1 MKCRKPI
8 CSNGFSVPENMDLGK
23 RKSLL
28 GTFLGENARK
38 KVAKMRKLEFKGRCE
53 KRVLSKCKE
62 VCRTYDPIQSAYADR
77 LQVDDSVR
85 EFQCNVQLD
94 DGVHMTD
101 FVCVKT
107 DGELMVRECVQRK
120 YLLKPM
126 TIRLMDISWAYWKR
140 HGVEDWGLVVD
151 ADEEG

>member
-1 MKCRKPI
+1 
-8 CSNGFSVPENMDLGK
+8 
-23 RKSLL
+23 
-28 GTFLGENARK
+28 
-38 KVAKMRKLEFKGRCE
+38 MRKLGFKGRCK

-120 YLLKPM
+120 YMLKPM

-151 ADEEG
+151 ADKEG

>member
-1 MKCRKPI
+1 
-8 CSNGFSVPENMDLGK
+8 
-23 RKSLL
+23 
-28 GTFLGENARK
+28 
-38 KVAKMRKLEFKGRCE
+38 MRKLGFKGRCE

-120 YLLKPM
+120 YMLKPM
-126 TIRLMDISWAYWKR
+126 TIRLMDISWVYWKR

-151 ADEEG
+151 ADKEG

>member
-1 MKCRKPI
+1 
-8 CSNGFSVPENMDLGK
+8 MDLGK

-38 KVAKMRKLEFKGRCE
+38 KVAKMRKLESKGRCE

-126 TIRLMDISWAYWKR
+126 TIRLMDISRRPCLQEKSFC
-140 HGVEDWGLVVD
+140 VQ
-151 ADEEG
+151 